1 MRNNDFD
8 LLRILC
14 EATVERGLR
23 EIQRDSK
30 RSLRN
35 FVDLAMNFSK
45 GRLPRHFLTLFQ
57 SMLKDENSAYFEAAQ
72 ALTQEVDLDT
82 LKTFCVNFSVEGC
95 SRGARKIRDLEDS
108 QGFNI
113 PWAAVLCAG
122 SEGLGLT
129 DCLRLVDEG
138 TELGIFVYF
147 LLDYSLDGES
157 LQQLSS
163 AYPKCAFFFFDHGL
177 CADSREL
184 FHLQDLRNVM
194 YLIDIDQP
202 DWQETADSLRR
213 GKFLFGVYRWYTDE
227 TAGAVSDEAA
237 LEQYQDNGTF
247 VIFLLAKKGCS
258 KQSQDQVQRRA
269 MQQRMA
275 QEYPFCLLELGG
287 DLMSIDS
294 VLSDGACSLAI
305 GPDGQALVTRADGSK
320 DTSQNVRGSS
330 LRDILRRTSKK
341 DG

>member
-14 EATVERGLR
+14 EATVDRGLR
-23 EIQRDSK
+23 EIQRESK

-45 GRLPRHFLTLFQ
+45 GKLSRHFLGLFQ

-82 LKTFCVNFSVEGC
+82 LKTFCVNFSLEGC
-95 SRGARKIRDLEDS
+95 SRGARKIRELEDS

-122 SEGLGLT
+122 SEGLDLS
-129 DCLRLVDEG
+129 DCLRFVGEG
-138 TELGIFVYF
+138 TELGINVYF
-147 LLDYSLDGES
+147 LLDYSFSGES
-157 LQQLSS
+157 LQRLSS
-163 AYPKCAFFFFDHGL
+163 AYPKCAFFFLDNGL

-194 YLIDIDQP
+194 YLIDIDKP
-202 DWQETADSLRR
+202 GWQETADSLRR
-213 GKFLFGVYRWYTDE
+213 GKFLYGVYRWYGDE
-227 TAGAVSDEAA
+227 NADRVSNEAA
-237 LEQYQDNGTF
+237 LEQYQDDGTF
-247 VIFLLAKKGCS
+247 VIFLLAEKNCS
-258 KQSQDQVQRRA
+258 QEKQDMVRSRA

-275 QEYPFCLLELGG
+275 QEYPFCLLDLGG
-287 DLMSIDS
+287 DMRSIDS

-305 GPDGQALVTRADGSK
+305 GPDGQAVMAQAGTLEGPDY
-320 DTSQNVRGSS
+320 NVHSSS
-330 LRDILRRTSKK
+330 LQEILQRAARKK
-341 DG
+341 G